1 MGVGVLLVEV
11 GAVEVRVHLQ
21 GGHVGVAQDLLQHAQ
36 IGAALQH
43 VGGKR
48 VAQGVGV
55 QIVAADDAAGLARQ
69 VEDALAP
76 EAAAPLVQEH
86 RSCGIGGWVGG
97 RAREGRAPFG

>member
-48 VAQGVGV
+48 VAQGVGAV
-55 QIVAADDAAGLARQ
+55 SYTHLMYGTSVTWTNSTLPGPISFLNWRAASMKGLS
-69 VEDALAP
+69 LI
-76 EAAAPLVQEH
+76 H
-86 RSCGIGGWVGG
+86 I
-97 RAREGRAPFG
+97 